1 MSKINNNKWIFS
13 QELIFVVL
21 RILQKSLSDYDF
33 CTKMFY
39 SGELLWIS
47 SFLIFQFSDELF
59 TGRSELKNSYNLGE
73 EEILQVSVFLSKAR
87 SKLKLHMGNVHPKEL
102 KNLLLKENLE
112 LAISSINDDSHTTL
126 GIMST
131 KNSRKLQK
139 KEDPNMLFLLLLL
152 PSCWWWWK
160 NLFMMMTFFDENIQ
174 GEKRKM
180 GSRLILEQPRVS

>member
-1 MSKINNNKWIFS
+1 MTYS
-13 QELIFVVL
+13 
-21 RILQKSLSDYDF
+21 
-33 CTKMFY
+33 TK
-39 SGELLWIS
+39 
-47 SFLIFQFSDELF
+47 
-59 TGRSELKNSYNLGE
+59 

-139 KEDPNMLFLLLLL
+139 KTDLH
-152 PSCWWWWK
+152 
-160 NLFMMMTFFDENIQ
+160 
-174 GEKRKM
+174 
-180 GSRLILEQPRVS
+180 

>member
-1 MSKINNNKWIFS
+1 MYSEFYRKVFQIM
-13 QELIFVVL
+13 IFVPKCF
-21 RILQKSLSDYDF
+21 ILWSYFEFHHFWFFSSL
-33 CTKMFY
+33 MN
-39 SGELLWIS
+39 
-47 SFLIFQFSDELF
+47 FLQEDLNW
-59 TGRSELKNSYNLGE
+59 KNSYNLGE
-73 EEILQVSVFLSKAR
+73 EEILQVSCLSLKSR
-87 SKLKLHMGNVHPKEL
+87 SNLKLHMGNVHPKEL

-174 GEKRKM
+174 GGGKKN
-180 GSRLILEQPRVS
+180 GLKVNIGTT

>member
-1 MSKINNNKWIFS
+1 
-13 QELIFVVL
+13 
-21 RILQKSLSDYDF
+21 
-33 CTKMFY
+33 MFY
-39 SGELLWIS
+39 SVELLWIS

-59 TGRSELKNSYNLGE
+59 TGRSELKNSYNLGD
-73 EEILQVSVFLSKAR
+73 IVLKKKYYKCLVFLSKAR

-174 GEKRKM
+174 GGKKEKWAQ
-180 GSRLILEQPRVS
+180 G